1 MTLRHHHLVVL
12 PEPIEKH
19 FLVFNFIR
27 WLKPVGCDDIN
38 VKDIKVRRV
47 SLQLG
52 ILLLYYTTMILDG
65 K

>member
-1 MTLRHHHLVVL
+1 M
-12 PEPIEKH
+12 
-19 FLVFNFIR
+19 
-27 WLKPVGCDDIN
+27 KPMGCEDIN

-52 ILLLYYTTMILDG
+52 ILRPYYTTMILDG